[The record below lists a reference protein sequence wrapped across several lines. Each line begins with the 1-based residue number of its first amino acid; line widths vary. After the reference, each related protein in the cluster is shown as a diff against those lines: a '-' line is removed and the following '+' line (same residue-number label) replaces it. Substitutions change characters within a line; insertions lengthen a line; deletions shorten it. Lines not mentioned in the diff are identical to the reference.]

1 MGWLIDPVEEKAEIE
16 LKDSKKPKSS
26 NKTENPLKEKAF
38 IVVSQKKKLTSP
50 APFLYCEHHNESTI
64 FELFLSM

>member
-26 NKTENPLKEKAF
+26 NKTENPLKEKTF
-38 IVVSQKKKLTSP
+38 IVVSQQKKTHFTR
-50 APFLYCEHHNESTI
+50 AI
-64 FELFLSM
+64 FVL